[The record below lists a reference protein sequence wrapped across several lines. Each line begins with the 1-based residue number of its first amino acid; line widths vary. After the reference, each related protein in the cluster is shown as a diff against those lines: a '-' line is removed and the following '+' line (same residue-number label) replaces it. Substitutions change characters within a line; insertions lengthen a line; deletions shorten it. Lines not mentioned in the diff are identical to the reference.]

1 MTAKVCRL
9 QKGMVINMKILIVSD
24 THHRNENYLKVLQK
38 VGKVD
43 MVIHLG
49 DVEGSEYTI
58 QEAAAA
64 PLRWFAAI
72 MIFFLN
78 FLQKRLYK

>member
-49 DVEGSEYTI
+49 DVEGSE
-58 QEAAAA
+58 
-64 PLRWFAAI
+64 
-72 MIFFLN
+72 
-78 FLQKRLYK
+78 

>member
-1 MTAKVCRL
+1 
-9 QKGMVINMKILIVSD
+9 MVINMKILIVSD

-58 QEAAAA
+58 QEAAGC
-64 PLRWFAAI
+64 PVGWFAAI

-78 FLQKRLYK
+78 FLQKRL